1 VAAAALL
8 LTASPVRADE
18 YNKMTYLTFSG
29 PVQVPGVVLQGGTY
43 MFKLADPDNGRR
55 VIQVWDKEGTKLYTT
70 LLTIPDTQ
78 AEAKDDPVVLFTERP
93 SGEPQAIKSW
103 FYVGERTGYEFVYPK
118 DQAMKIAQANHQS
131 VLARNASGSAESD
144 AASLS
149 KSQVGRVNESGQF
162 EEQQRAARANNED
175 NVARPSGQSASNDQ
189 SQASRTT
196 PSTSSQSASA
206 QSAQSTTPP
215 APVTA
220 PDGNRTQSGVSTP
233 SGSNDNRAQST
244 TAQSRGNDTNT
255 NAQPRTNNPNNR
267 TVGTSGQLPRTA
279 SYDSLI
285 QLFAALSL
293 IVAFGV
299 HQFRKYAINDRA

>member
-1 VAAAALL
+1 VAAALL
-8 LTASPVRADE
+8 LTATPLRADE

-29 PVQVPGVVLQGGTY
+29 PVQLPGVVLQGGTY

-78 AEAKDDPVVLFTERP
+78 AQAKDDPVVLFTERP

-118 DQAMKIAQANHQS
+118 DQAMKLAQANHQP
-131 VLARNASGSAESD
+131 VLARNTAGNAESD

-175 NVARPSGQSASNDQ
+175 HVARPSD
-189 SQASRTT
+189 
-196 PSTSSQSASA
+196 QSASA
-206 QSAQSTTPP
+206 QSTPPP

-220 PDGNRTQSGVSTP
+220 PDANRTQSGVSTP
-233 SGSNDNRAQST
+233 SRSNDNPAQST
-244 TAQSRGNDTNT
+244 TAQSRSNDTNT
-255 NAQPRTNNPNNR
+255 KAQARTNEPNNR
-267 TVGTSGQLPRTA
+267 AVGTSGQLPRTA

-293 IVAFGV
+293 ILAFSV
-299 HQFRKYAINDRA
+299 HQFRKYAVNARA